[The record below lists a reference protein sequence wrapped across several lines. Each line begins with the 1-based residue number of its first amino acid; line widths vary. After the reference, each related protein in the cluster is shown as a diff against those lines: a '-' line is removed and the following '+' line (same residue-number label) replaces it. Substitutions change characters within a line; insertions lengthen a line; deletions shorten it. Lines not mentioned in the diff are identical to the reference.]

1 VDLYLIQSR
10 RRPAPLG
17 LAVIAIIGMII
28 WAFTAQG
35 KAAAASADR
44 PSETAHRLDNQQALA
59 IEGTDD
65 LDDLNATDGDSDSG
79 SGGGGGAGGT
89 DSSGGGGGSESS
101 GGGGGGGG
109 GSESS
114 GGGGGG
120 GGESDSSA
128 GGSGDDSGGDSGGG
142 DTSGD
147 TSGGGNPPPGG
158 NNPPPGGNNPPPGGN
173 NPPPGGNN
181 PPPAGGVLG
190 GNPPIVVLPNTA
202 MSAEGGTSTGLV
214 AGLVVLAAAGATGL
228 RRFVGGR
235 VEDR

>member
-17 LAVIAIIGMII
+17 LAVIAIIGMVI

-35 KAAAASADR
+35 KAAASSADR

-59 IEGTDD
+59 IEDTDD

-79 SGGGGGAGGT
+79 SGGGGAGGS
-89 DSSGGGGGSESS
+89 DSSGGGEGSDSGS
-101 GGGGGGGG
+101 GGGGGGTDSSAGG
-109 GSESS
+109 GAGSES
-114 GGGGGG
+114 GGGGG

-128 GGSGDDSGGDSGGG
+128 GGSGDESGGDSGDG

-147 TSGGGNPPPGG
+147 TSGGNPPPGG

-173 NPPPGGNN
+173 TAPSGS
-181 PPPAGGVLG
+181 GVLG

-202 MSAEGGTSTGLV
+202 ISADSGTSTGLV

-228 RRFVGGR
+228 RRFVGRR